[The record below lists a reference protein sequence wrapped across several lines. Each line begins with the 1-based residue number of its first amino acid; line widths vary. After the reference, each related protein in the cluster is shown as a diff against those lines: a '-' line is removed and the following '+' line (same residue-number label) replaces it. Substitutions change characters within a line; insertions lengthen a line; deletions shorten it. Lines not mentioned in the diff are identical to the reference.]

1 MTESVAFTDIQVDD
15 EMVSRVEE
23 ALRSGRW
30 VKGPLVE
37 QFEAAFADACDAE
50 HAVAVNSG
58 TDAIYLAL
66 KAAGVGEGDQVI
78 VPAFTFFASASP
90 VLELGAE
97 PVFVD
102 VDPLTYTLDVDHVSR
117 AAERSDDAEA
127 IVPVH
132 LYGHPADMKQ
142 IRRVARRHDLT
153 VIEDSCQAHGA
164 TYEDQPTGS
173 LGDVGCFSFYPSKN
187 MTVGGDGG
195 ILTTDDAE
203 IARRARQYRN
213 HGRNEDGEHVRLGLN
228 HRLGELGAAFGLEQL
243 SHLADWNAGR
253 QQAAQRYHDRLESVP
268 EVRLPHER
276 GDVEHVY
283 HLFVVQSAERDELQ
297 EHLESA
303 GIDTGIH
310 YETPVHQTEAV
321 RAEMG
326 TVPTLP
332 RTERLVDRILSL
344 PMHPRI
350 TEAEVDRVCDEIEN
364 FYEGR

>member
-1 MTESVAFTDIQVDD
+1 MTESVAFTDIYVDD

-23 ALRSGRW
+23 TLRSGRF

-37 QFEAAFADACDAE
+37 QFEEAFADACGTE

-66 KAAGVGEGDQVI
+66 KSAGVGEGDQVI
-78 VPAFTFFASASP
+78 VPSFTFFASASP
-90 VLELGAE
+90 VIELGAE

-102 VDPLTYTLDVDHVSR
+102 VDPLTYTVDVDHVSR
-117 AAERSDDAEA
+117 AAERNDDAEA
-127 IVPVH
+127 VVPVH
-132 LYGHPADMKQ
+132 LYGHPADMKG
-142 IRRVARRHDLT
+142 IRRVAHRHDLT
-153 VIEDSCQAHGA
+153 VIEDACQAHGGS
-164 TYEDQPTGS
+164 YDGESTGS

-195 ILTTDDAE
+195 IMTTDDAE

-213 HGRNEDGEHVRLGLN
+213 HGRDDDGDHVRLGLN
-228 HRLGELGAAFGLEQL
+228 HRLGDVGAAFGLEQL

-253 QQAAQRYHDRLESVP
+253 QRAAERYRDRLESAT

-276 GDVEHVY
+276 SDAEHVY
-283 HLFVVQSAERDELQ
+283 HLFVIQSSERDELQ
-297 EHLESA
+297 EHLESQ

-310 YETPVHQTEAV
+310 YETPVHRTEAV
-321 RAEMG
+321 RAEVDA
-326 TVPTLP
+326 VPTLP

-350 TEAEVDRVCDEIEN
+350 TDAEVDRVCDEIEN
-364 FYEGR
+364 FYGER

>member
-1 MTESVAFTDIQVDD
+1 MTESVAFTDIAVDD
-15 EMVSRVEE
+15 EMVARVEE
-23 ALRSGRW
+23 ALRSGRF

-66 KAAGVGEGDQVI
+66 KSVGVGEGDQVI
-78 VPAFTFFASASP
+78 VPAHTFFASASP
-90 VLELGAE
+90 ILELGAE

-102 VDPLTYTLDVDHVSR
+102 VDPLTYTMDVDHLGR
-117 AAERSDDAEA
+117 AAERSENAEA

-132 LYGHPADMKQ
+132 LYGHPADMKG
-142 IRRVARRHDLT
+142 IRRVARRHDLA
-153 VIEDSCQAHGA
+153 VVEDSCQAHGA
-164 TYEDQPTGS
+164 TYEGQPTGG

-213 HGRNEDGEHVRLGLN
+213 HGRNGDGEHVRLGLN
-228 HRLGELGAAFGLEQL
+228 HRMGDVSAAFALEQL

-253 QQAAQRYHDRLESVP
+253 QRAAERYRDRLESVTA
-268 EVRLPHER
+268 VRLPHER

-283 HLFVVQSAERDELQ
+283 HLFVIQSDERDELRD
-297 EHLESA
+297 HLESQ

-310 YETPVHQTEAV
+310 YETAVHQTEAV
-321 RAEMG
+321 RAEMAS
-326 TVPTLP
+326 VPTLP
-332 RTERLVDRILSL
+332 RTERIVDRILSL

-350 TEAEVDRVCDEIEN
+350 TDEEVDRVCDAIEN
-364 FYEGR
+364 FYGER